1 MNLLDRIMLTIYA
14 LFLTVVS
21 VIIILFATGIISL
34 QFFSTSI
41 LMSYGRWETGVVG
54 VVLLLLS
61 LRFLLSGLKTRQ
73 LPDTTI
79 ANGEL
84 GKVSIT
90 LNAVESLV
98 LKVVRGIENIK
109 DSKIKIKKLD
119 NGVSILLKLTVNF
132 DVIIP
137 ETSFELQKTIKDYIE
152 NTAGIT
158 VKDVRVSI
166 DNVSNQPKQKAVK

>member
-1 MNLLDRIMLTIYA
+1 MPLK
-14 LFLTVVS
+14 
-21 VIIILFATGIISL
+21 
-34 QFFSTSI
+34 
-41 LMSYGRWETGVVG
+41 
-54 VVLLLLS
+54 VL
-61 LRFLLSGLKTRQ
+61 
-73 LPDTTI
+73 
-79 ANGEL
+79 
-84 GKVSIT
+84 
-90 LNAVESLV
+90 

>member
-34 QFFSTSI
+34 QFFSISI

-90 LNAVESLV
+90 LNAVESL
-98 LKVVRGIENIK
+98 
-109 DSKIKIKKLD
+109 
-119 NGVSILLKLTVNF
+119 T
-132 DVIIP
+132 
-137 ETSFELQKTIKDYIE
+137 
-152 NTAGIT
+152 
-158 VKDVRVSI
+158 
-166 DNVSNQPKQKAVK
+166 